1 MRAGACAPAG
11 QGPWPTRGEAENRLA
26 ERQGQAHRSEAAGS
40 GLKGSAIGRTSERD
54 HEARRRRTGLRT
66 QRSRLVGSAVFGCL
80 SLALSLC
87 LALSGCCSKPAPPGG
102 PQATGMCF
110 SVGGLAVLVRCRRVG
125 AGPPGHRPPAVA
137 PWGLPLRAP
146 TRHGSPQGLLASRSP
161 RPAGWQ
167 HVNFGE
173 TFGAEPFAWL
183 L

>member
-1 MRAGACAPAG
+1 MRAGACAPAS

-26 ERQGQAHRSEAAGS
+26 GRQGQAHPSEAAGS
-40 GLKGSAIGRTSERD
+40 GLKGSAVGRTSERD

-87 LALSGCCSKPAPPGG
+87 LALSGCCSKPAPPGS

-110 SVGGLAVLVRCRRVG
+110 SVRGLAVLVRCRRVG

-137 PWGLPLRAP
+137 PLGPP
-146 TRHGSPQGLLASRSP
+146 PQGAHP
-161 RPAGWQ
+161 P
-167 HVNFGE
+167 
-173 TFGAEPFAWL
+173 WL
-183 L
+183 P